1 MAQHPEDF
9 RAQAWKN
16 LGQLMDNAG
25 ATVRLPRKVRGIIAS
40 VRR

>member
-1 MAQHPEDF
+1 MTQHPVDF
-9 RAQAWKN
+9 RVQAWKN

-25 ATVRLPRKVRGIIAS
+25 ATVRLPTKVQGIIAS